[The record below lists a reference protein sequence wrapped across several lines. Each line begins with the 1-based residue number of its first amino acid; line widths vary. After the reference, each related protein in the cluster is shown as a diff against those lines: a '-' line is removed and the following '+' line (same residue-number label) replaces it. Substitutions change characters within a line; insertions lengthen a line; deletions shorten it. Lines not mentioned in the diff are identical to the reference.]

1 MCSAKGGVKMTKL
14 LKKERLRRL
23 QEEISTNPFLRDE
36 ELSEMFNVSIQTIRL
51 DRMGLNIPE
60 LRERL
65 KSVATKNH
73 DKVKTLSQGEIV
85 GELIDLQLNHNAI
98 SFLETDDDMVFK
110 KTKIVKGHYIFSI
123 AESLAMAVIDAPVA
137 ITGVANIKYTVPVFA
152 NQRLIAKAKVTRIRD
167 EKEYYVHVNV
177 TVKENQ
183 VFRGKFIL
191 SAITL

>member
-1 MCSAKGGVKMTKL
+1 MSKL

-23 QEEISTNPFLRDE
+23 EEEINLNPFLRDE

-51 DRMGLNIPE
+51 DRLGLNIPE

-65 KSVATKNH
+65 KTVATENH

-85 GELIDLQLNHNAI
+85 GELIDLQLNQSAI
-98 SFLETDDDMVFK
+98 SFLETDKDMVFK

-137 ITGVANIKYTVPVFA
+137 ITGVANIKYTIPVFA
-152 NQRLIAKAKVTRIRD
+152 KQRLVAKAKVTKIRD

-177 TVKENQ
+177 TVKDNQ

-191 SAITL
+191 SAISL